1 MTAVGGSFDPRVHVA
16 AQSLLDSGRIANV
29 RVLQNGRVVTGIAN
43 PDPRLPDP
51 GAPHRVYIRYRHRD
65 SNSDTPALEA
75 ECSCGELSPCPHVA
89 AVAMMAA
96 SAADARP
103 VESRRRDTDAV
114 PSSAQQGL
122 CYRLEDIDGIC
133 RVSVWVAQMAA
144 GSREIP
150 EGTRAF
156 TRRTA
161 ESGDDYPRYV
171 ATADRPILEALQRQP
186 GSFLQGDT
194 GFDLLERVVAT
205 GRAVWQATHGRTLRW
220 GARRKL
226 TLEWHPDANGQQR
239 LRIGGSLDINL
250 VLCVEPA
257 IYVDRDV
264 AECGPLQLPYPGD
277 LLRRYWGQ
285 PGLAPEHVAEVI
297 DGLAKLPHAAEFPR
311 PRMLR
316 ILRAPFSAPCGSL
329 TLSAAPEASLHF
341 LYNGHPIANGALC
354 DTHTTIRHMV
364 GGLDSGGDLR
374 EIERDLVT
382 EGRLRSELRELMPE
396 PRPTREAWLRFLVDG
411 VPRLRGAGWT
421 IIIEESFPYRLAAA
435 DDWYADLSAHSHPE
449 WFDLQLGVV
458 VDGERVNLLPALVDY
473 LQTLGGGTTAAT
485 VAVPPLFGADHLFI
499 GLGDGPHL
507 PVPTTRLQRIAETL
521 VELFDRDALSEHHA
535 LTLPRSQASRLA
547 GLGEDVGAPALRSDD
562 LSLHTLIDDL
572 ANFRGMA
579 PLPAPPGC
587 RATLRDYQQQGLGW
601 LQFLRRHRLGG
612 ILADDMGLG
621 KSVQTL
627 AHLLT
632 EKADGRLDKP
642 ALIVAPV
649 SVLGNWQR
657 EIRRFTPGLSAVTL
671 QGAKRRRLFAS
682 LDTVDVVIIGYAS
695 LLFDAELLE
704 REYSVVIL
712 DEAQTIKNPH
722 AKVSVAARTLRA
734 QQRLC
739 LTGTPMENHLG
750 DLWSLFDFVRPGLLG
765 TEREFLRQYRTP
777 IENGGNTRR
786 AAALKKRI
794 GPFLLRRTKDAVAP
808 ELPRKTEI
816 IESIVMEEPQRD
828 LYDGIRLSMHRRV
841 REAIAEHGLARSRIT
856 LLDAL
861 LKLRQVC
868 CDPRLLGAASD
879 KRASAVQGPDV
890 AASSAKLD
898 WLATALPE
906 LIADGRRILLFSQFT
921 SMLALIETLVGE
933 LGIPYCQLTG
943 DTQGRAGV
951 IERFQ
956 AGAVPLFL
964 LSLKAG
970 GAGLNLTA
978 ADTVIHYDPWWNP
991 AVERQATDRAH
1002 RIGQDKP
1009 VFVYKLITQA
1019 TVEEKILEL
1028 QADKQALLTQLY
1040 DAGQLHDADNAAPSL
1055 LNAADLNALFGP

>member
-1 MTAVGGSFDPRVHVA
+1 MITNSRAWVGCSFCAV
-16 AQSLLDSGRIANV
+16 
-29 RVLQNGRVVTGIAN
+29 T
-43 PDPRLPDP
+43 
-51 GAPHRVYIRYRHRD
+51 
-65 SNSDTPALEA
+65 
-75 ECSCGELSPCPHVA
+75 
-89 AVAMMAA
+89 
-96 SAADARP
+96 
-103 VESRRRDTDAV
+103 
-114 PSSAQQGL
+114 
-122 CYRLEDIDGIC
+122 
-133 RVSVWVAQMAA
+133 
-144 GSREIP
+144 
-150 EGTRAF
+150 
-156 TRRTA
+156 
-161 ESGDDYPRYV
+161 
-171 ATADRPILEALQRQP
+171 
-186 GSFLQGDT
+186 
-194 GFDLLERVVAT
+194 
-205 GRAVWQATHGRTLRW
+205 
-220 GARRKL
+220 
-226 TLEWHPDANGQQR
+226 
-239 LRIGGSLDINL
+239 
-250 VLCVEPA
+250 
-257 IYVDRDV
+257 
-264 AECGPLQLPYPGD
+264 
-277 LLRRYWGQ
+277 
-285 PGLAPEHVAEVI
+285 
-297 DGLAKLPHAAEFPR
+297 
-311 PRMLR
+311 
-316 ILRAPFSAPCGSL
+316 
-329 TLSAAPEASLHF
+329 
-341 LYNGHPIANGALC
+341 
-354 DTHTTIRHMV
+354 
-364 GGLDSGGDLR
+364 
-374 EIERDLVT
+374 
-382 EGRLRSELRELMPE
+382 
-396 PRPTREAWLRFLVDG
+396 
-411 VPRLRGAGWT
+411 
-421 IIIEESFPYRLAAA
+421 
-435 DDWYADLSAHSHPE
+435 
-449 WFDLQLGVV
+449 
-458 VDGERVNLLPALVDY
+458 
-473 LQTLGGGTTAAT
+473 
-485 VAVPPLFGADHLFI
+485 
-499 GLGDGPHL
+499 
-507 PVPTTRLQRIAETL
+507 
-521 VELFDRDALSEHHA
+521 
-535 LTLPRSQASRLA
+535 
-547 GLGEDVGAPALRSDD
+547 
-562 LSLHTLIDDL
+562 
-572 ANFRGMA
+572 
-579 PLPAPPGC
+579 
-587 RATLRDYQQQGLGW
+587 
-601 LQFLRRHRLGG
+601 
-612 ILADDMGLG
+612 
-621 KSVQTL
+621 
-627 AHLLT
+627 
-632 EKADGRLDKP
+632 DGRLDKP

-1019 TVEEKILEL
+1019 TVEEKIVEL